1 MKFNSIQI
9 IALILV
15 GITFIKLSF
24 MVFRKNSFNS
34 FFESYKSSVSK
45 KPWVYFNLYFFS
57 SIIILYFIKTN
68 TDVPYTEIVA
78 ITMFVSFLI
87 NAGIMGT
94 NLIEHYDWSKINWKM
109 MTPYILVWIFLMFKS
124 LQEIFNF

>member
-68 TDVPYTEIVA
+68 TDVSYTEIVA

>member
-15 GITFIKLSF
+15 AITFIKISF
-24 MVFRKNSFNS
+24 MVFKMNSFNS
-34 FFESYKSSVSK
+34 FFESYKRSANK
-45 KPWVYFNLYFFS
+45 KPWLHFNLYFFS
-57 SIIILYFIKTN
+57 AIVILYFIKTN
-68 TDVPYTEIVA
+68 SNISYTEIMA
-78 ITMFVSFLI
+78 ITTFVSFLI

-94 NLIEHYDWSKINWKM
+94 NLLEHYDLSKTNWKM
-109 MTPYILVWIFLMFKS
+109 MTPYILIWIFLIFKS